1 MARTLSTLSQN
12 TGQIRVWISTRLWA
26 QVLTAMA
33 LGVITG
39 VFLSIDGLVSADVAE
54 VIGPWLALPGKLFL
68 NLISLVLVPV
78 VVISILQ
85 GINAAPHNDTLKRT
99 GIAFTAIVVF
109 TTSAAAVLGVFMALL
124 IQPGS
129 FISGYEAPQAVVTA
143 VQSTTGR
150 LLPDVIAGLV
160 PTEVQK
166 AIAER
171 DMTAIVMLAV
181 MVGIAARQARRD
193 RVEPL
198 LNGLAGALEVAMTIV
213 RWAMY
218 LTPFAVFGLIAQMV
232 MRTGLET
239 IGGMVVYVL
248 TVAAGLALV
257 LMLYLVLVSV
267 FGRMNPVHFLS
278 QIGSVQ
284 LLAFSTSSSAA
295 VMPLSIETASTKLGV
310 SRANA
315 DMLIPLGAT
324 MNMAGTALYQAVAIL
339 FLAQMTGVDL
349 TSAQIFGVVSTLV
362 VSAIGAPGTPGVSVA
377 ILTSV
382 AAGLG
387 IPMEGMVLIMG
398 VDRILDMARTVVNV
412 TGDLAACVIL
422 QPKKVETQMAPAAAA
437 GE

>member
-1 MARTLSTLSQN
+1 MVRPFSTLSQQ
-12 TGQIRVWISTRLWA
+12 TVQVRAWIANRLWA
-26 QVLTAMA
+26 QVLTGLV

-39 VFLSIDGLVSADVAE
+39 ALLSEQAQLVPPNIAA

-68 NLISLVLVPV
+68 NLIALVLIPV

-85 GINAAPHNDTLKRT
+85 GINAAPHGDALKRT
-99 GIAFTAIVVF
+99 GVFFAAIVLI
-109 TTSAAAVLGVFMALL
+109 TTGAAAVLGVLL
-124 IQPGS
+124 AQTIQPGS
-129 FISGYEAPQAVVTA
+129 FISGYEASATVVSA
-143 VQSTTGR
+143 VQETTGR
-150 LLPDVIAGLV
+150 RLPDVIAGLV

-166 AIAER
+166 ALAER
-171 DMTAIVMLAV
+171 DMTAIVILAV
-181 MVGIAARQARRD
+181 MVGVAARQARRD
-193 RVEPL
+193 RVDHL
-198 LNGLAGALEVAMTIV
+198 LKGLDGVLEVAMTIV

-232 MRTGLET
+232 MQTGVES
-239 IGGMVVYVL
+239 IGGMFVYVA
-248 TVAAGLALV
+248 TVIAGLALV
-257 LMLYLVLVSV
+257 MILYLVMVAV
-267 FGRMNPVHFLS
+267 IGRMNPFFFLK

-310 SRANA
+310 SRGNA

-349 TSAQIFGVVSTLV
+349 TTTQIVGVVGTLV

-377 ILTSV
+377 ILTTV

-387 IPMEGMVLIMG
+387 IPSEGMVLILG

-422 QPKKVETQMAPAAAA
+422 KPRAL
-437 GE
+437 